1 MRTHGSH
8 VIRPVNSLLALCVV
22 SAGIVWGGV
31 SCAASQSEVV
41 WLITPEE
48 AAMPAEPADLT
59 TTKGLGPFDIGREAP
74 DTGPLIEVVKP
85 EGGKVQSPPVE
96 ISVKFAP
103 RNAPVNV
110 SSLKVLVVK
119 FIPIDITD
127 RVRPYTTAEG
137 IEIPDAKLPSGE
149 HKVRLSLS
157 DSAGGVTRKEMTVTI
172 Q

>member
-8 VIRPVNSLLALCVV
+8 VIRPVNPSLLLCVLFA
-22 SAGIVWGGV
+22 SLALAG
-31 SCAASQSEVV
+31 AARGTSPTEGF

-48 AAMPAEPADLT
+48 AAMPAEPAYPT
-59 TTKGLGPFDIGREAP
+59 TTKGLGPFDIGREAR

-96 ISVKFAP
+96 VSVKFAP
-103 RNAPVNV
+103 RNAPVDV

-157 DSAGGVTRKEMTVTI
+157 DSTGGVT
-172 Q
+172 